1 MVSPYSIEGNMGPLG
16 IGPQGGGMG
25 RGQSNWLADALAWQI
40 PGTQNIPRL
49 PARNI
54 PRIGGHIDTAGRWL
68 IPGVETQRMAEQG
81 ASPGALGGSLAMDT
95 LPVGMVAGKVGR
107 TLRGAL
113 PSGVSNVIKY
123 PFQQAS
129 RAGDWMNNTPRL
141 FPLRLDYLPTRPG
154 MEREINKWDD
164 WTSSTPLAPN
174 APERQIT
181 DNPITP
187 YVPSRNWMTG
197 MEEPGISTFQ
207 ALRFPRGGFFDSAGT
222 SGGPP
227 MPKFPSLLEMLRG
240 GKPYIVPSWRGITD
254 KSTIDMLYDIGNK
267 NNPGD
272 RGGWGGLFGEAYGS
286 GKKLFEVDA
295 DFIPGVK
302 GSDLEALLDPASVR
316 GTKEVVDPFVRP
328 YPNAR
333 MIGRE
338 ILAPSTVPYGMPTQ
352 KDIRNLLKR
361 WTDTG
366 QLINPPWYLR
376 PEGIPMSIPTSAF
389 AAAIPAARAG
399 QISQE

>member
-81 ASPGALGGSLAMDT
+81 ASPGALGASLAMDT

-129 RAGDWMNNTPRL
+129 RAGDWITNTPRL
-141 FPLRLDYLPTRPG
+141 IPLRFDELPTKPG
-154 MEREINKWDD
+154 MEQTFNNYLNLITGEIPPKYLTD
-164 WTSSTPLAPN
+164 P
-174 APERQIT
+174 IT
-181 DNPITP
+181 TNPITP
-187 YVPSRNWMTG
+187 YVPSRNWATG
-197 MEEPGISTFQ
+197 REEPGISTFQ
-207 ALRFPRGGFFDSAGT
+207 ALKFPRGGMFPARTVNRGMTIPSAD
-222 SGGPP
+222 
-227 MPKFPSLLEMLRG
+227 LEML
-240 GKPYIVPSWRGITD
+240 
-254 KSTIDMLYDIGNK
+254 YDVSDLHTNK
-267 NNPGD
+267 L
-272 RGGWGGLFGEAYGS
+272 LFD
-286 GKKLFEVDA
+286 VDA
-295 DFIPGVK
+295 DFIPGVR
-302 GSDLEALLDPASVR
+302 GSDLEAVLDPASVR
-316 GTKEVVDPFVRP
+316 GVTD
-328 YPNAR
+328 
-333 MIGRE
+333 ITGRLRKPGGE
-338 ILAPSTVPYGMPTQ
+338 NPSIEELSNWFSKY
-352 KDIRNLLKR
+352 
-361 WTDTG
+361 TDTG
-366 QLINPPWYLR
+366 QLINPPWHLR
-376 PEGIPMSIPTSAF
+376 PEGIPVSIPTSAF
-389 AAAIPAARAG
+389 AAAIPAVRAG

>member
-1 MVSPYSIEGNMGPLG
+1 MGPLG

-25 RGQSNWLADALAWQI
+25 RGQGNWLADALTWQV

-54 PRIGGHIDTAGRWL
+54 PGIGGHIDTAGRWL

-107 TLRGAL
+107 TLKGVL
-113 PSGVSNVIKY
+113 PSGLSNVIKY
-123 PFQQAS
+123 PAQQAS
-129 RAGDWMNNTPRL
+129 RAGDWMMNRPRL

-154 MEREINKWDD
+154 MERQINKWDN
-164 WTSSTPLAPN
+164 WTSSTPLSPN

-181 DNPITP
+181 GNPITP
-187 YVPSRNWMTG
+187 YVPSHNWMTG

-207 ALRFPRGGFFDSAGT
+207 ALKFPRGGFFDSVG
-222 SGGPP
+222 
-227 MPKFPSLLEMLRG
+227 MPKFPSFLEMVRG
-240 GKPYIVPSWRGITD
+240 GKPYIVPSSRGVTD
-254 KSTIDMLYDIGNK
+254 KSTTDMIYDIASK
-267 NNPGD
+267 
-272 RGGWGGLFGEAYGS
+272 RHGS
-286 GKKLFEVDA
+286 DKKLFEVDA

-302 GSDLEALLDPASVR
+302 GSDLEALLDPASIR

-328 YPNAR
+328 YPSAR
-333 MIGRE
+333 KIGNE
-338 ILAPSTVPYGMPTQ
+338 ILAPATQPYGMPTQ
-352 KDIRNLLKR
+352 QEIRNLLKR

-366 QLINPPWYLR
+366 QLINPPWHLR

-389 AAAIPAARAG
+389 AAVPAAARAG

>member
-54 PRIGGHIDTAGRWL
+54 PGIGGHIDTAGRWL

-107 TLRGAL
+107 TLRGTL

-129 RAGDWMNNTPRL
+129 RAGDWITNTPRL

-154 MEREINKWDD
+154 MERQINKWDD
-164 WTSSTPLAPN
+164 WTSSAPLAPN

-207 ALRFPRGGFFDSAGT
+207 ALRFPRGGFFEPEPNPDMIQRT
-222 SGGPP
+222 
-227 MPKFPSLLEMLRG
+227 PSILEMLRG
-240 GKPYIVPSWRGITD
+240 GKPYIVPSGRGVTD
-254 KSTIDMLYDIGNK
+254 KSTTDMLYDIANK
-267 NNPGD
+267 RSYYEPPH
-272 RGGWGGLFGEAYGS
+272 RGATD
-286 GKKLFEVDA
+286 KKLFEVDA

-328 YPNAR
+328 YPSAR
-333 MIGRE
+333 KIGRE
-338 ILAPSTVPYGMPTQ
+338 IIAPSTAPYGMPTQ
-352 KDIRNLLKR
+352 RDIRNLLKR

-376 PEGIPMSIPTSAF
+376 PEDIPMSIPTSAF
-389 AAAIPAARAG
+389 AAAIPTVRAG

>member
-25 RGQSNWLADALAWQI
+25 RGQGNWLADALTWQV

-81 ASPGALGGSLAMDT
+81 ASPGALGGSLAMDA

-107 TLRGAL
+107 TLRGVI
-113 PSGVSNVIKY
+113 PSSVSNAIKY
-123 PFQQAS
+123 PVQQAS
-129 RAGDWMNNTPRL
+129 RAKDWMTNTPRL
-141 FPLRLDYLPTRPG
+141 FPLRFDYLPTRPG
-154 MEREINKWDD
+154 MERQINKWDRH
-164 WTSSTPLAPN
+164 T
-174 APERQIT
+174 RHKQIT

-187 YVPSRNWMTG
+187 YVPSHNWMTG

-207 ALRFPRGGFFDSAGT
+207 ALRFPRGGFFDSADT
-222 SGGPP
+222 SGA
-227 MPKFPSLLEMLRG
+227 KWTSEFPSFLEMLRG
-240 GKPYIVPSWRGITD
+240 GKPYIVPSWRGVTD
-254 KSTIDMLYDIGNK
+254 KSTTDMLYDIANK
-267 NNPGD
+267 N
-272 RGGWGGLFGEAYGS
+272 RGATD
-286 GKKLFEVDA
+286 KKLFEVDA
-295 DFIPGVK
+295 DFIPGVQ
-302 GSDLEALLDPASVR
+302 GSDFEALLDPASVR

-328 YPNAR
+328 YPTPSP
-333 MIGRE
+333 MI
-338 ILAPSTVPYGMPTQ
+338 PSTAPYGMPTQ
-352 KDIRNLLKR
+352 RDIRNFLKR

-389 AAAIPAARAG
+389 ASIPAIARAG